1 MKSST
6 SDNLDTKRNEPPAR
20 GVRTKEGSDQLN
32 ASLRIAAAGLAL
44 AACLAP
50 TVTPSPSP
58 TPTGAAP
65 TVSAAPSPTATPS
78 PTIDPTRYGLVYGGN
93 GRITVRPERSADAA
107 LEIAGD
113 LPSVSHDG
121 KRIAFWRMGP
131 QGGNPP
137 QLRIAELPGG
147 AERLVLAIPSGTLGG
162 EIVWAS
168 DDSGLLYEVHSAE
181 YLPGAGGGPRFS
193 RLESLDLA
201 VAAPQ
206 PVTHADLTL
215 RNGPV
220 IMPIAWD
227 NAGRIASALTTGEGG
242 MSGEYITWDR
252 APGVTQNVVR
262 RTQFPWSVVADSVR
276 ASHDAKRI
284 LAIDVGTN
292 ELNVW
297 PIADIARADTVAGA
311 GGRVVDASWRS
322 GVPADIAWVVDQ
334 TVGVFTYQTGSVRV
348 IYRGQTLVLV
358 QGWRSD
364 GSGLAIHE
372 QSRGALLVDVATS
385 QATALPEAGAKLAGG
400 VLLR

>member
-1 MKSST
+1 V
-6 SDNLDTKRNEPPAR
+6 N
-20 GVRTKEGSDQLN
+20 QLN
-32 ASLRIAAAGLAL
+32 ASLRIVAASFAL
-44 AACLAP
+44 AACVSPA
-50 TVTPSPSP
+50 VTPSPSP
-58 TPTGAAP
+58 TPTASAP

-78 PTIDPTRYGLVYGGN
+78 PTIDPTRYGFVSGVN
-93 GRITVRPERSADAA
+93 GRIVVRQERSADAV
-107 LEIAGD
+107 LTIAGD

-121 KRIAFWRMGP
+121 KRIAFWRIGA

-147 AERLVLAIPSGTLGG
+147 AERLVLTIPSGSLGG

-181 YLPGAGGGPRFS
+181 YFPGPGGGPRS
-193 RLESLDLA
+193 TRLESLDLA

-206 PVTHADLTL
+206 PTTHAELTL
-215 RNGPV
+215 SDGRV
-220 IMPIAWD
+220 IVPIAWD
-227 NAGRIASALTTGEGG
+227 NAGRSASALTTGEGG
-242 MSGEYITWDR
+242 MASEYITWDR

-262 RTQFPWSVVADSVR
+262 RTRFPWSVVAHSVR
-276 ASHDAKRI
+276 AAHDAKRI
-284 LAIDVGTN
+284 LAIDAGAN
-292 ELNVW
+292 ELRVW

-334 TVGVFTYQTGSVRV
+334 TVSVFTYQTGSVRV
-348 IYRGQTLVLV
+348 IHRGQSFVLIE
-358 QGWRSD
+358 GWRSD

-372 QSRGALLVDVATS
+372 QGRGPLLVDIATP
-385 QATALPEAGAKLAGG
+385 QTTALPEAGAKLAGG